1 MNAEDFVKAM
11 QRLGSIIP
19 TKVLEGF
26 IYKLDGADGN
36 GFIEY
41 DEFRDAIYNRGERKR
56 NASYKAK

>member
-1 MNAEDFVKAM
+1 MK
-11 QRLGSIIP
+11 RLGSIVP

-41 DEFRDAIYNRGERKR
+41 DEFRDAIYNRGQR
-56 NASYKAK
+56 